1 MAIDIVEFSWKINHL
16 RVDTSRIDKLIFL
29 AKSEFT
35 EPAQEYSDELQ
46 NGKFIPT
53 LLFKANKAADVLF
66 SVYALGIIHC
76 YSILENNR
84 AEIMKRIPG
93 LSETQIKDLYKID
106 KVRKTL
112 TSKLEIEHG
121 SLSNAATAQEFLDVN
136 NALKHSRFAFSNSVT
151 PKNRTKYGADK
162 LGELY
167 EKRTLLNEY
176 LVDLDSRISTAVSPN
191 K

>member
-84 AEIMKRIPG
+84 AEIMTRIPDLSKRQIAG
-93 LSETQIKDLYKID
+93 LFTIT
-106 KVRKTL
+106 KVENTL
-112 TSKLEIEHG
+112 RNTLNIEHDT
-121 SLSNAATAQEFLDVN
+121 LLNAATAQEFLDVN
-136 NALKHSRFAFSNSVT
+136 NKLKHSRFAFSNSVMLDDG
-151 PKNRTKYGADK
+151 TKYGADK

-176 LVDLDSRISTAVSPN
+176 LVDLDSRISTAVSRN
-191 K
+191 